1 MPQLNKKGEVV
12 YKGAIDDWVQDLGKQ
27 KLTVSKHYLQDAINA
42 SLNNK
47 EVTVKRTKAI
57 GCLINDY

>member
-1 MPQLNKKGEVV
+1 MV

-27 KLTVSKHYLQDAINA
+27 KLTVSKYYLQDAINA

-47 EVTVKRTKAI
+47 EVTVKKNKS
-57 GCLINDY
+57 LWLPDQ